1 MRLLTM
7 AVLASMAIAPL
18 ALGCPFC
25 AGDASGSNPVRDGI
39 FNSDFW
45 YRAAATLAPFP
56 VFAAVIAFIYFGP
69 QRFGAC
75 VACESQAEG
84 ELHFD
89 SNADSPARS

>member
-45 YRAAATLAPFP
+45 LRAAATLAPFP
-56 VFAAVIAFIYFGP
+56 IFAAVVAFIYFGP
-69 QRFGAC
+69 QRLGASEPIGKGRGP
-75 VACESQAEG
+75 ES
-84 ELHFD
+84 L
-89 SNADSPARS
+89 SPFENPKPS